1 MNAPIARRA
10 NGTVLPGTILN
21 AGGRPKTA
29 IEELR
34 ARYLPRLSE
43 FFNGLIELSKS
54 ENETTRLSAVRE
66 ILDRL
71 LGKPAV
77 FVDATHTTVDIPSLY
92 LQALISKAR
101 GPDRPSLH
109 CSHMPRRR
117 SLSCPCWKSSPGCTS
132 SPI

>member
-34 ARYLPRLSE
+34 ARYLPRLPE
-43 FFNGLIELSKS
+43 FFNRFIELSKS
-54 ENETTRLSAVRE
+54 ENETTRLSAIRE

-77 FVDATHTTVDIPSLY
+77 FVDATHTKVDIPSLY
-92 LQALISKAR
+92 LQALKLVNGVPAGETIDAD
-101 GPDRPSLH
+101 PDVPADSAT
-109 CSHMPRRR
+109 P
-117 SLSCPCWKSSPGCTS
+117 PNDSPW
-132 SPI
+132 